1 MDRYQRVARVIF
13 AIGLIGMGV
22 LGLAFG
28 DFAMQWQPVPAG
40 LPWRA
45 DLAYFCAALELLTG
59 LALLVPRLAS
69 IASRVGVVYAA
80 LWWVLLKIPVV
91 VAAPLTEVSWL
102 GLGEIAVILAGAWT
116 LYLSYGRAEP
126 SAKGLRQPAILFG
139 LALIPIGLSHIFY
152 TTATASLVPAW
163 LPFHRGLAYCTG
175 AAQVAAGLGVL
186 FSVVP
191 ALAATL
197 EATALSIFTIA
208 VWLPGVFGAHAGR
221 LPWTALT
228 MSSMITAGAWVV
240 AASVASR
247 HRAQHL
253 EAAP

>member
-13 AIGLIGMGV
+13 AIGLIGMGL

-40 LPWRA
+40 VPFRSG
-45 DLAYFCAALELLTG
+45 LAYLCAALELLTG
-59 LALLVPRLAS
+59 LALLVPRFAGL
-69 IASRVGVVYAA
+69 ASRVVFVFAA

-91 VAAPLTEVSWL
+91 IRAPLVEVSWL

-116 LYLSYGRAEP
+116 LFALYGRAEP
-126 SAKGLRQPAILFG
+126 RSTDLRRAAILFG
-139 LALIPIGLSHIFY
+139 LALIPIGLSHIVY
-152 TTATASLVPAW
+152 PTAAGSLVPAW
-163 LPFHRGLAYCTG
+163 LPFHRGVAYLTG

-197 EATALSIFTIA
+197 EATALSIFTIV
-208 VWLPGVFGAHAGR
+208 VWGPGVFGAHAGR

-228 MSSMITAGAWVV
+228 TSAMITAGAWVV
-240 AASVASR
+240 AASVASQ
-247 HRAQHL
+247 HRAQHA
-253 EAAP
+253 EATP